1 MLVAHTRNGARE
13 HTHQDGSDDKDAF
26 CHNPH
31 EYDTVYNTTS
41 QVGSLAGEGG
51 GFVGQPWGG
60 CMTAHDCWAG
70 CRVKNQCV
78 CKFTILTQPI
88 HLY

>member
-26 CHNPH
+26 CHNSH

-51 GFVGQPWGG
+51 GFVGQPVATGG
-60 CMTAHDCWAG
+60 
-70 CRVKNQCV
+70 VCV
-78 CKFTILTQPI
+78 
-88 HLY
+88 